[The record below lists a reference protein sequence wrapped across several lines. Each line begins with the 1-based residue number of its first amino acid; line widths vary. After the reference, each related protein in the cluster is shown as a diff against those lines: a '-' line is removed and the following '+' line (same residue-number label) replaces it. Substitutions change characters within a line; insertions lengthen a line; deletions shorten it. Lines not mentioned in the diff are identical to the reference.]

1 MFGLRKGVL
10 GNELVKEV
18 SRHLMFTY
26 SKQISLME
34 EIDLI

>member
-10 GNELVKEV
+10 GNELAKKV

-26 SKQISLME
+26 IKQISLME
-34 EIDLI
+34 EMDFI